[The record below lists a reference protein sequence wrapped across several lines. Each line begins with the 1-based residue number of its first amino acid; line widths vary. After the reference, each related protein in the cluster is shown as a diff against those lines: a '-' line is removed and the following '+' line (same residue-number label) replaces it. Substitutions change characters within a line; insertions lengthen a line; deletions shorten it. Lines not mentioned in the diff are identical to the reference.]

1 MEKKV
6 AETLLEEKQLIVIG
20 GETLEM
26 KPPSIATLVL
36 ASKYIQQLPNK
47 VLDKKYLIATM
58 IKTAPNL
65 LPLGLALSAMI
76 LGFEDFNKLEKRKL
90 LTLRKKQR
98 TQGKILADKIN
109 KTDIKEVLSTFFN
122 VLERMNLT
130 DFFQLTTF
138 LIELNLTKKTKKVVD

>member
-98 TQGKILADKIN
+98 TQGEILADKIN
-109 KTDIKEVLSTFFN
+109 KTDIKEVLSTFFK